1 MDTLLPIELKQSN
14 KTEFLAHIL
23 FWVFIF
29 SAVNVS
35 WSENWFDPAIRPNT
49 PAPLSVILFPVL
61 FYAHAFWAF
70 PRFFRQRKWVRYGLS
85 LIFIFLVPELLR
97 LGMYDALF
105 DKSPIAEML
114 SRDSLIFGVPSTV
127 WLSFLTSTGYM
138 ITRDWFRIHAQ
149 NPAENS
155 RSNENSPSSNE
166 KQLLSRNE
174 ADALITELGK
184 LMESEDPPYQNP
196 NYTLRDAAN
205 ALGTTDKKLSAL
217 LNGHM
222 DTGFNEYINRL
233 RISAF
238 LEGSLQGE
246 LDQLSITGFALK
258 CGFSSKTSFY
268 RAFKKETGCTPTQYL
283 AGHSKN

>member
-1 MDTLLPIELKQSN
+1 MDSILPVELKRSV
-14 KTEFLAHIL
+14 KAEFWFHAL
-23 FWVFIF
+23 FWGFIF

-35 WSENWFDPAIRPNT
+35 WSENWFDPLIRPNT

-70 PRFFRQRKWVRYGLS
+70 PRFFKQREWFRYGLS

-97 LGMYDALF
+97 LGMYTLLL
-105 DKSPIAEML
+105 DKSPSTEWL
-114 SRDSLIFGVPSTV
+114 SRDSLIFGIPSAV

-138 ITRDWFRIHAQ
+138 ITRDWFHIHAQ
-149 NPAENS
+149 NPPDGSHNDENS
-155 RSNENSPSSNE
+155 LSYE
-166 KQLLSRNE
+166 KQLLTIDE
-174 ADALITELGK
+174 ADTLIAELGK
-184 LMESEDPPYQNP
+184 LMESSDPPYKNP
-196 NYTLRDAAN
+196 NYTLRDAAG

-217 LNGHM
+217 LNRHM
-222 DTGFNEYINRL
+222 NTGFNEYINRL

-238 LEGSLQGE
+238 LEGSKQGE
-246 LDQLSITGFALK
+246 LDRLSITGFALK

-283 AGHSKN
+283 SNPSNI